1 MSGLVGFGDKAC
13 RDVKQSHN
21 RSNLVHYAVLDL
33 ELTTYGLGNTVCA
46 KGQQKSFVVNQQ
58 RAIT

>member
-33 ELTTYGLGNTVCA
+33 ELTTYGLGNTSA
-46 KGQQKSFVVNQQ
+46 QKANRS
-58 RAIT
+58 RLL